1 MIQRTKYLKKILPFI
16 DKPLI
21 KVIIGVRRSGKTVLL
36 SQIRE
41 SIEKSGISEA
51 QIVNLNFESYA
62 NRHLLN
68 SESLYS
74 HIVQKSKAVQGKRL
88 YLFFDEIQ
96 DVVDWQ
102 KVINSLAVDIDCDI
116 YVTGSNSNMLSGE
129 LATYIAGRYVHFTV
143 YPFTF
148 SESLQYYKE
157 TNSFPLGFPMGFP
170 KSNETLFEE
179 YLQYGGLPQRF
190 ILQDKSAMRTY
201 IDDVYNAIVI
211 KDVIARNKI
220 TDIDLL
226 ERLTAFLLD
235 NVGNPFSANSI
246 CNKLKSEGVNTTVA
260 TLMNYITAI
269 KSAMVVLTA
278 PRYDVKGKNL
288 LSTNEKYYATDLG
301 LRNNIKSSAVLDYN
315 KLYENVVFLEMLS
328 RGYEINVGKVG
339 EYEIDFIC
347 VKDRTKV
354 YIQVAY
360 LLADSSVVEREF
372 RPLRKI
378 NDNYPKYVVSGDK
391 HDFSGDGIIHKNIID
406 FLLNENI

>member
-1 MIQRTKYLKKILPFI
+1 MIQRVKYLEKILPFI

-41 SIEKSGISEA
+41 HIEESGVPKE
-51 QIVNLNFESYA
+51 QIINLNFESFT
-62 NRHLLN
+62 NRSLLN
-68 SESLYS
+68 ANSLYE
-74 HIVQKSKAVQGKRL
+74 HIIKKSNDISGKRL

-96 DVVDWQ
+96 EVVDWQ
-102 KVINSLAVDIDCDI
+102 KVINSLTVDIDCDI
-116 YVTGSNSNMLSGE
+116 YITGSNSNMLSGE

-148 SESLQYYKE
+148 SESLQLWREMKVD
-157 TNSFPLGFPMGFP
+157 
-170 KSNETLFEE
+170 KSEEELFDD

-190 ILQDKSAMRTY
+190 LLQGNAPIRTY
-201 IDDVYNAIVI
+201 LDDVYSTIVI

-220 TDIDLL
+220 ADIDLL
-226 ERLTAFLLD
+226 KRLTAFLLD
-235 NVGNPFSANSI
+235 NSGNPFSANAI
-246 CNKLKSEGVNTTVA
+246 CNKLKSKGVNTTVA
-260 TLMNYITAI
+260 TLMNYIAAI

-278 PRYDVKGKNL
+278 PRYDVKGKAL
-288 LSTNEKYYATDLG
+288 LSTGEKYYATDLG
-301 LRNNIKSSAVLDYN
+301 LRNNVKNSSVIDYN
-315 KLYENVVFLEMLS
+315 KLYENVIFLEMLS

-347 VKDRTKV
+347 IKDRTKI

-360 LLADSSVVEREF
+360 LLADNSVVEREF

-378 NDNYPKYVVSGDK
+378 GDNFPKYVISGDK

-406 FLLNENI
+406 FLLDKKI

>member
-1 MIQRTKYLKKILPFI
+1 MIQRTKYLEKILPFI
-16 DKPLI
+16 DQPLI

-41 SIEKSGISEA
+41 HIASSGVPDC
-51 QIVNLNFESYA
+51 QIVNLNFESFA
-62 NRHLLN
+62 NKHLLN
-68 SESLYS
+68 AENLYAY
-74 HIVQKSKAVQGKRL
+74 IVERSKTTQGKRL

-96 DVVDWQ
+96 EVTDWQ
-102 KVINSLAVDIDCDI
+102 KVINSLAVDLDCDI
-116 YVTGSNSNMLSGE
+116 YITGSNSNMLSGE

-148 SESLQYYKE
+148 SESLRFYRE
-157 TNSFPLGFPMGFP
+157 MTVNNP
-170 KSNETLFEE
+170 EEELFDD

-190 ILQDKSAMRTY
+190 LLKDNLSVRSY
-201 IDDVYNAIVI
+201 LDDVYNTIVI

-226 ERLTAFLLD
+226 KRLTAFLLD
-235 NVGNPFSANSI
+235 NAGNPFSANSI

-269 KSAMVVLTA
+269 KNAMVVITA
-278 PRYDVKGKNL
+278 PRYDVKGKAI
-288 LSTNEKYYATDLG
+288 LSTSEKYYATDLG
-301 LRNNIKSSAVLDYN
+301 LRNNVKSSDVIDYN
-315 KLYENVVFLEMLS
+315 KLYENVIFLEMLS

-347 VKDRTKV
+347 TKNRKKV

-360 LLADSSVVEREF
+360 LLADGSVVEREF
-372 RPLRKI
+372 RPLRKVA
-378 NDNYPKYVVSGDK
+378 DNFPKYVVSGDK

-406 FLLNENI
+406 FLLDENI

>member
-1 MIQRTKYLKKILPFI
+1 MIQRTIYLEKILPFV

-21 KVIIGVRRSGKTVLL
+21 KIIIGVRRSGKTVLL

-41 SIEKSGISEA
+41 HIEKSGVSAARI
-51 QIVNLNFESYA
+51 INLNFESFA
-62 NRHLLN
+62 NRPLLN

-74 HIVQKSKAVQGKRL
+74 YIVQKSKEAQGKRL

-96 DVVDWQ
+96 EVVDWQ
-102 KVINSLAVDIDCDI
+102 KVVDSLAVDIDCDI
-116 YVTGSNSNMLSGE
+116 YVTGSNSYMLSGE

-148 SESLQYYKE
+148 SESLRYYNE
-157 TNSFPLGFPMGFP
+157 TNAFPKGFPSGFP
-170 KSNETLFEE
+170 KSKEELFEE

-190 ILQDKSAMRTY
+190 LLQDKAAVRTY
-201 IDDVYNAIVI
+201 IEDVYNAIVI

-220 TDIDLL
+220 TDVDLL
-226 ERLTAFLLD
+226 IRLTAFLLD
-235 NVGNPFSANSI
+235 NAGNPFSANSI

-278 PRYDVKGKNL
+278 PRYDIKGKAL

-301 LRNNIKSSAVLDYN
+301 LRNNVKSSTVIDYN

-328 RGYEINVGKVG
+328 RGYKINVGKVG

-347 VKDRTKV
+347 VKDRAKV
-354 YIQVAY
+354 YVQVAY
-360 LLADSSVVEREF
+360 LLADDSVVEREF

-406 FLLNENI
+406 FLLDKNI